1 MESIKNLKKDFVET
15 NSIKLHVVTVG
26 SGKPLFLLHGFPD
39 FWYGWKNV
47 IPELSKDYK
56 LIIPDLRGYNK
67 SDKPI
72 GVKNYKIETLID
84 DIKGLCEAYKYDKIC
99 LAGHDWGGIISWA
112 FAEKYSDL
120 VEKLIILNAP
130 HPKVFQKT
138 LVYNKKQQKA
148 SAYVFQLQKKDGEK
162 FLFENDYLALR
173 ISVFENARNRK
184 AFSKEDKKKYKKAW
198 HQPNA
203 IMSAVNYYKAFA
215 GPYQG
220 TGEIKVP
227 TLVIWGMK
235 DDFLKPVQLEG
246 LDEYVEKF
254 RIVKSEMASHWILY
268 DDPELVIKEIRNFL
282 KK

>member
-1 MESIKNLKKDFVET
+1 MDSVKNLKKDLIET
-15 NSIKLHVVTVG
+15 NSIKLHVVTAG

-67 SDKPI
+67 SDKPK
-72 GVKNYKIETLID
+72 GVENYKVEILIN
-84 DIKGLCEAYKYDKIC
+84 DIKGLCEAYNYDKIC
-99 LAGHDWGGIISWA
+99 LAGHVWGGIVSWV
-112 FAEKYSDL
+112 FAEKYPHL

-130 HPKVFQKT
+130 HPKIFQKT
-138 LVYNKKQQKA
+138 LVSDKKQQRA
-148 SAYVFQLQKKDGEK
+148 SAYVFQFQKKDGEK
-162 FLFENDYLALR
+162 FLLENDFMALRLSIFENT
-173 ISVFENARNRK
+173 RNRK

-198 HQPNA
+198 TQPNA
-203 IMSAVNYYKAFA
+203 ILSAVNYYKAFA

-220 TGEIKVP
+220 KGQIKVP

-235 DDFLKPVQLEG
+235 DDYLKPVQIEG
-246 LDEYVEKF
+246 LGEYVKNF
-254 RIVKSEMASHWILY
+254 KIIKSEMSSHWILQ
-268 DDPELVIKEIRNFL
+268 DDPELVIKEIRKFI